1 MLMWLFISEY
11 VSQISAVD
19 VVAIVDVMLAFA
31 KILSNFISFCPHC
44 SRHGYLHR
52 EVVKLK
58 LKCIHYEHVVCYFPL
73 ISNCLT
79 IGLYLFILKCVY
91 IYGSI
96 LVLDMCPSCKVLVV
110 ARLFVL
116 SGTQTKM
123 CQNAYSI
130 RQMTVYQLD
139 LMKVISHG
147 TQLKKV

>member
-1 MLMWLFISEY
+1 MYPLRTCGLLFPFDFKLSYDWSIS
-11 VSQISAVD
+11 
-19 VVAIVDVMLAFA
+19 
-31 KILSNFISFCPHC
+31 
-44 SRHGYLHR
+44 LHI
-52 EVVKLK
+52 EM
-58 LKCIHYEHVVCYFPL
+58 C
-73 ISNCLT
+73 
-79 IGLYLFILKCVY
+79 Y

-116 SGTQTKM
+116 SGTKM

>member
-1 MLMWLFISEY
+1 MRLFISEHL
-11 VSQISAVD
+11 SQISAVD

-31 KILSNFISFCPHC
+31 KILSNFTSSFPHC
-44 SRHGYLHR
+44 SRHGYWYR
-52 EVVKLK
+52 EVVK

-79 IGLYLFILKCVY
+79 IGLYLFILKY
-91 IYGSI
+91 IYI
-96 LVLDMCPSCKVLVV
+96 YVPYQCQICAQAVKC
-110 ARLFVL
+110 L
-116 SGTQTKM
+116 SQLGCLSYLALKQK
-123 CQNAYSI
+123 SI

>member
-1 MLMWLFISEY
+1 MLMRLFISEH

-19 VVAIVDVMLAFA
+19 IVAIVDVMLAFA
-31 KILSNFISFCPHC
+31 KILSNFTSSFPHC
-44 SRHGYLHR
+44 SRHDYLHR
-52 EVVKLK
+52 EVVK
-58 LKCIHYEHVVCYFPL
+58 LKCIHYEHVVCSFPL

-79 IGLYLFILKCVY
+79 IGLYLFILKYIY